1 MDIIRTSLL
10 SAGQADE
17 IKELLNGCRD
27 SKGQTPFSLLR
38 TEICFICF
46 LQKRMITLPA
56 ES

>member
-27 SKGQTPFSLLR
+27 SKPINNFRKFKIPRILNY
-38 TEICFICF
+38 
-46 LQKRMITLPA
+46 MI
-56 ES
+56 SFCM